1 VSFSLPC
8 VSIGPKKGKVIAVCT
23 LKACRGSRGIGPFIL
38 NRVADMWA
46 SRHPP
51 AALRPG
57 RVPSGH

>member
-1 VSFSLPC
+1 MSFRLPC
-8 VSIGPKKGKVIAVCT
+8 VSIGPKKSKVVAVRTMKAYRGNRSIAP
-23 LKACRGSRGIGPFIL
+23 LIL
-38 NRVADMWA
+38 NLGANWRA